1 MDNITHTFC
10 FTYYNPDMDRDT
22 SFTYEYVNSDTF
34 VKYNSNIY
42 AYKNSNRDKLTGA
55 N

>member
-1 MDNITHTFC
+1 
-10 FTYYNPDMDRDT
+10 MDRDT
-22 SFTYEYVNSDTF
+22 AFTYEYVNSDTF